1 VTDNSFGATST
12 GTVTDFYH
20 PEWDDGYGNAD
31 RRHTFVGSGAY
42 LLPGDVT
49 LGMVWTL
56 RSSSPF
62 SARAGR
68 DINNDGATTDFVP
81 GTTKGMGNRD
91 NDAMMKAV
99 NAYRL
104 ANGLAPVT
112 LINNSNTYNRFDV
125 RASKALTLAGR
136 KRVEFI
142 GQVFNLFGRNNL
154 AGIGA
159 NFTSNALSDTF
170 GQYTTAQAR
179 QQGEVAIRFT
189 F

>member
-1 VTDNSFGATST
+1 
-12 GTVTDFYH
+12 
-20 PEWDDGYGNAD
+20 
-31 RRHTFVGSGAY
+31 
-42 LLPGDVT
+42 
-49 LGMVWTL
+49 
-56 RSSSPF
+56 
-62 SARAGR
+62 
-68 DINNDGATTDFVP
+68 
-81 GTTKGMGNRD
+81 
-91 NDAMMKAV
+91 MMKAV

-154 AGIGA
+154 GGIGA

-179 QQGEVAIRFT
+179 QQGEVAVRFT